1 MSDFKELYHELEVI
15 AARHGWTLAV
25 GNQTQDKPEQWPLVV
40 TKEDPAKRLYQ
51 TLGIQVEESLGIED
65 VFGGDNG

>member
-1 MSDFKELYHELEVI
+1 MSDFRTMYLEIEAI

-25 GNQTQDKPEQWPLVV
+25 GNKTQDNPEQWPLVV
-40 TKEDPAKRLYQ
+40 TKEDPAKRLYE
-51 TLGIQVEESLGIED
+51 TLGIEVEEAVGTED